1 MRQCPPPYLIYE
13 EHIAKLLTQAQNVNY
28 AGTQEINEW
37 IGQGKDMICNAYL
50 GRQKKKIGNCLVL
63 ILMHV
68 RGVNVTLCT
77 VEVAPH
83 EGFTG
88 TGTGSSEF

>member
-1 MRQCPPPYLIYE
+1 
-13 EHIAKLLTQAQNVNY
+13 
-28 AGTQEINEW
+28 
-37 IGQGKDMICNAYL
+37 MICNAYL
-50 GRQKKKIGNCLVL
+50 GRQRKKIGNCLVL

-77 VEVAPH
+77 VEVAPQPH